1 MKVLALALLLLTAN
15 DTLVDT
21 AKTAKANRRKS
32 TGKVITNAD
41 VKKSKGKI
49 GQTTAIAPIDVQPEE
64 SLVDKQQAMRKARTE
79 YDARSAAARA
89 AVAQLEKEVAA
100 LEQQYYDENDFDYRD
115 GELVRRFNDAKKKL
129 DAARETL
136 AKLEP
141 VT

>member
-1 MKVLALALLLLTAN
+1 MKLLALALLLLTAN
-15 DTLVDT
+15 GTLVDT

-49 GQTTAIAPIDVQPEE
+49 GQTNVTAPLDAQPEE
-64 SLVDKQQAMRKARTE
+64 SLVDKQQSMRKARADYE
-79 YDARSAAARA
+79 VRSASART
-89 AVAQLEKEVAA
+89 AVAHLEKEVAA
-100 LEQQYYDENDFDYRD
+100 LEQQYYEENDLDYRD

-136 AKLEP
+136 AQLEP
-141 VT
+141 VP

>member
-15 DTLVDT
+15 DTLVGT

-32 TGKVITNAD
+32 SGKVITNAD

-49 GQTTAIAPIDVQPEE
+49 VETTATAPLNGEPEE
-64 SLVDKQQAMRKARTE
+64 SLVDKQESMRKARKE
-79 YDARSAAARA
+79 YNVRSAAVRA
-89 AVAQLEKEVAA
+89 SIAQLEKEVAA
-100 LEQQYYDENDFDYRD
+100 LEQEYYDEHDLDRRD
-115 GELVRRFNDAKKKL
+115 GELVRRFNEAKKKL
-129 DAARETL
+129 DAAREEL

>member
-1 MKVLALALLLLTAN
+1 MKVLALALLLFTAN
-15 DTLVDT
+15 DTLVGT

-49 GQTTAIAPIDVQPEE
+49 GQTSATAPVDGQPEE
-64 SLVDKQQAMRKARTE
+64 SLVDKQLAMRKARAE
-79 YDARSAAARA
+79 YKTSSTAARA

-100 LEQQYYDENDFDYRD
+100 LEQQYYDEHDLDRRD
-115 GELVRRFNDAKKKL
+115 GELVRRFNEAKKKL
-129 DAARETL
+129 DDARATL

>member
-15 DTLVDT
+15 DTLVNT
-21 AKTAKANRRKS
+21 AKTAKANRKKS

-49 GQTTAIAPIDVQPEE
+49 GQTNATAPIDAQPEE
-64 SLVDKQQAMRKARTE
+64 SLVEKQQAMRKARTE

-89 AVAQLEKEVAA
+89 AVARLEKEVGA
-100 LEQQYYDENDFDYRD
+100 LEEQYYDENDLNYRD

>member
-1 MKVLALALLLLTAN
+1 MKLLALALLLLTAN
-15 DTLVDT
+15 GTLVDT

-49 GQTTAIAPIDVQPEE
+49 GQTNVTAPIDAQPEE
-64 SLVDKQQAMRKARTE
+64 SLVNKQQSMRKARADYE
-79 YDARSAAARA
+79 VRSASART

-100 LEQQYYDENDFDYRD
+100 LEQQYYEENDLDYRD

-136 AKLEP
+136 AQLEP
-141 VT
+141 VP